1 MTDKERAQRFYEL
14 INGGWFGDYEES
26 TYRRFLA
33 VRELENITG
42 KQFNNTEDFHREVE
56 AFLAN
61 ESLAGAD
68 LLKLRKSMNLKQRS
82 MAIKMGIPRT
92 EISEMEHGRKPL
104 NKKTLAFMRK
114 NLNLPYALAQ

>member
-42 KQFNNTEDFHREVE
+42 KQFNNTEDFHRKMERYLRGENSFNQLRDARKAKGWSLTELGIHLGISKQAVHQMETGKRPYGEKALKWLKTTSSYAE
-56 AFLAN
+56 ASFA
-61 ESLAGAD
+61 
-68 LLKLRKSMNLKQRS
+68 
-82 MAIKMGIPRT
+82 
-92 EISEMEHGRKPL
+92 
-104 NKKTLAFMRK
+104 
-114 NLNLPYALAQ
+114 